1 MGSFVRDDTVF
12 EVQHQRNARFR
23 KGHALDEMVQIHRE
37 FGLFSGGYSLR
48 QASQILNIAP
58 KESAEKARVHAFL
71 DRLRDYPSD
80 RDGVNGHDR
89 ILQAYKENL
98 ESANPL
104 PVHHTYHRSADDR
117 RVLVTQGRPVIY
129 EDQDYVVISLPTIP
143 ARGGS

>member
-1 MGSFVRDDTVF
+1 M
-12 EVQHQRNARFR
+12 
-23 KGHALDEMVQIHRE
+23 
-37 FGLFSGGYSLR
+37 Y
-48 QASQILNIAP
+48 
-58 KESAEKARVHAFL
+58 AFL
-71 DRLRDYPSD
+71 DGLRGYPSD

-98 ESANPL
+98 ESATPL

-143 ARGGS
+143 ARAGS